1 MAIHPENPTEQAP
14 PRVSPPEPPRFVPT
28 LTDVVHLPVVQVA
41 PSLSEPIA
49 RAPEPAAVD
58 IDALAAR
65 VCDSVLQGLDAQLRQ
80 AVADMLQ
87 AEHKLL
93 MQDLRTGLLPLVEN
107 QVREALA
114 AELGFGAKFGEK
126 LLSGN

>member
-1 MAIHPENPTEQAP
+1 MANHPENPTEQAP
-14 PRVSPPEPPRFVPT
+14 PRVSPPEPPRFLPT

-41 PSLSEPIA
+41 PSLPEPIA
-49 RAPEPAAVD
+49 PAPEPAAVD
-58 IDALAAR
+58 MDALAVR
-65 VCDSVLQGLDAQLRQ
+65 VCDSVLRGLDAKLHQ

-87 AEHKLL
+87 AEHRQL
-93 MQDLRTGLLPLVEN
+93 MQDLRADLLPLVEN

-114 AELGFGAKFGEK
+114 AELGFDANVGRK

>member
-1 MAIHPENPTEQAP
+1 
-14 PRVSPPEPPRFVPT
+14 
-28 LTDVVHLPVVQVA
+28 LTDVVHLPVAQAA
-41 PSLSEPIA
+41 PSLPEPIA
-49 RAPEPAAVD
+49 PAPEPAAVD

-65 VCDSVLQGLDAQLRQ
+65 VSDNVLQGLDAQLRQ

-114 AELGFGAKFGEK
+114 AELGFGAKIG
-126 LLSGN
+126 